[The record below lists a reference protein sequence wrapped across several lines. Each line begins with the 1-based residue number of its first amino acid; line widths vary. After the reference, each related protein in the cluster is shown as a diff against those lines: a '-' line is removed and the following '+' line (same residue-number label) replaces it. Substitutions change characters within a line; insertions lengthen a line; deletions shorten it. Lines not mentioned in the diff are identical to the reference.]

1 MYHRRA
7 QIAIRIRVLDHDQH
21 DQRLEEEEEAITSRN
36 IIAVDNSSSS
46 SSTEDEDVLAIII
59 NSRRAVTI
67 KRLPKCQLHRAVVAV
82 EKERAKRRRHHR
94 LARLAVLA
102 VVAVV
107 TAATVPLLRLLLL
120 VAVVDANTHR
130 DPVRKQQPGR
140 RAAKRKQTPKEVS
153 RVDRARAERY
163 ARCNRCLYSV
173 RFIIRWEQLRLIR
186 CWEEFTVSS
195 DCPDHRLL
203 TWHLEIRRGTV
214 NRARFTERDCIITA
228 NQCPYRLIRLI
239 RLRSTAVWRQ

>member
-1 MYHRRA
+1 MFFLLSFLFMMLLRALACTNGFHHDEQQKVYHRRA

-21 DQRLEEEEEAITSRN
+21 DQRLEEEAITSRN
-36 IIAVDNSSSS
+36 IIAVDNSSSSS

-140 RAAKRKQTPKEVS
+140 RAAKRKQTPKGKLQKQKFSFFFFFFFLNSKVG
-153 RVDRARAERY
+153 
-163 ARCNRCLYSV
+163 
-173 RFIIRWEQLRLIR
+173 LIMM
-186 CWEEFTVSS
+186 T
-195 DCPDHRLL
+195 
-203 TWHLEIRRGTV
+203 
-214 NRARFTERDCIITA
+214 
-228 NQCPYRLIRLI
+228 Q
-239 RLRSTAVWRQ
+239 